1 MTALKHW
8 ALLLIPILLF
18 SQCSSKLAAIAN
30 DNSAGETSTDFN
42 TALEAADNNLKT
54 KEGEQYDES
63 FGLSAGP
70 WLLKAL
76 LQCSKGFDREDLVP
90 FTVLVRV
97 GKSGKA
103 EEVLV
108 RPKTKVAQCLKGEF
122 AAANHPK
129 PPVAS
134 WWVKMDIEI
143 K

>member
-1 MTALKHW
+1 MTDFKRLAIF
-8 ALLLIPILLF
+8 LILILFF
-18 SQCSSKLAAIAN
+18 SQCSSKLAVIAN
-30 DNSAGETSTDFN
+30 DNTAGETSTDFN

-54 KEGEQYDES
+54 KEGQKYDDS

-76 LQCSKGFDREDLVP
+76 LQCSEGLDREDLVP
-90 FTVLVRV
+90 FTVLVLV
-97 GKSGKA
+97 GNSGKA

-108 RPKTKVAQCLKGEF
+108 RPETKVAQCLKSEF

-129 PPVAS
+129 PPGPS
-134 WWVKMDIEI
+134 WWVKMVIEI

>member
-8 ALLLIPILLF
+8 AFLLIPILFF
-18 SQCSSKLAAIAN
+18 SQCSSKLATIAT
-30 DNSAGETSTDFN
+30 DNSSGETSTDFN
-42 TALEAADNNLKT
+42 TALEAADNNLET
-54 KEGEQYDES
+54 KEGEQYDVS

-70 WLLKAL
+70 WLMKAL
-76 LQCSKGFDREDLVP
+76 VQCSKGLDREDLVP

-108 RPKTKVAQCLKGEF
+108 RPGTKVAQCLKPEF

-129 PPVAS
+129 PPGPS
-134 WWVKMDIEI
+134 WWVKMVIEI
-143 K
+143 R